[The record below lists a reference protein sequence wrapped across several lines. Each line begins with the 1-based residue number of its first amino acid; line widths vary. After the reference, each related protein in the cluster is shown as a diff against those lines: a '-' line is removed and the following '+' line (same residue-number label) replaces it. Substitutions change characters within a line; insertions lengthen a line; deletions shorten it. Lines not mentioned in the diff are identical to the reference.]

1 MRHALLDL
9 IMNYFLSA
17 SDMIAEFASKTCP
30 ISLLLVSD
38 GVAIFTLQ
46 VASPPHVLRA
56 CQQPS
61 TTTYY
66 NAPCA
71 CRIKPFSILP
81 TRRVAEIRRQL
92 AAAKFMAKKK
102 DCRIEN
108 GPPVLFS
115 ISWVL
120 APRVLL
126 LLGEVRQ
133 ECPRR
138 RAGRPTVRPCPSNLC
153 SDPAPSPPSRPL
165 LCPTARRT
173 GRRRQRRRRTSCHET
188 DALSVVK
195 TLWCRLDLP
204 DNETQKKNA
213 LGGLLFRERNVPSDV
228 QLLVQDD
235 GGERC
240 GEQLSTVQPCRS
252 SALASLIFTLSCRL
266 IN

>member
-1 MRHALLDL
+1 VSTSELSMRHALLDL

-102 DCRIEN
+102 E
-108 GPPVLFS
+108 L
-115 ISWVL
+115 
-120 APRVLL
+120 
-126 LLGEVRQ
+126 
-133 ECPRR
+133 
-138 RAGRPTVRPCPSNLC
+138 
-153 SDPAPSPPSRPL
+153 
-165 LCPTARRT
+165 
-173 GRRRQRRRRTSCHET
+173 
-188 DALSVVK
+188 
-195 TLWCRLDLP
+195 
-204 DNETQKKNA
+204 
-213 LGGLLFRERNVPSDV
+213 
-228 QLLVQDD
+228 QD
-235 GGERC
+235 
-240 GEQLSTVQPCRS
+240 
-252 SALASLIFTLSCRL
+252 
-266 IN
+266 